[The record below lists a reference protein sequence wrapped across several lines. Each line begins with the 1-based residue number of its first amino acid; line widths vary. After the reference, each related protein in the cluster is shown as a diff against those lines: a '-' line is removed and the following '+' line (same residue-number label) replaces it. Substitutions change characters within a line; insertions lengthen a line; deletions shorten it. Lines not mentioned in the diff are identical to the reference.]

1 MFPNHREEGT
11 SGPKFGNMKSS
22 SWSIFY
28 LPSCPESSS
37 ALRTQS
43 RQPSTFDGN
52 PYSLLLLQMLLQCEW
67 KLCTSEGP
75 AQADCLPH
83 LPPPVPAPVIDGTVL
98 EAQDW
103 KDWNKHF
110 TLKKAQA

>member
-1 MFPNHREEGT
+1 MP
-11 SGPKFGNMKSS
+11 
-22 SWSIFY
+22 
-28 LPSCPESSS
+28 
-37 ALRTQS
+37 
-43 RQPSTFDGN
+43 
-52 PYSLLLLQMLLQCEW
+52 LQCEW

-103 KDWNKHF
+103 KDWNEHF
-110 TLKKAQA
+110 TLKKAQAWFCKYL